1 MRGPYRKRRV
11 DAPPRF
17 NQFKPAGVPART
29 LTTITLSVDE
39 YEALRLADYLGL
51 DHTAAGERMM
61 ISRPTFSRL
70 IEKARLK
77 VATSIIE
84 GQALSIEGGHVD
96 FVNQMYNCED
106 CGQISA
112 VPAGYPASECPEC
125 GSERIMPFHGGRHM
139 HGGKRGGKR

>member
-17 NQFKPAGVPART
+17 NQFKPAGVPARA
-29 LTTITLSVDE
+29 LVTITLTVDE
-39 YEALRLADYLGL
+39 FEALRLADYLGL
-51 DHTAAGERMM
+51 DHTTAGERMM

-84 GQALSIEGGHVD
+84 GQALQIEGGHVD
-96 FVNQMYNCED
+96 FVNQIYHCEE
-106 CGQISA
+106 CGQVSA
-112 VPAGYPASECPEC
+112 VPASSDTALCPEC
-125 GSERIMPFHGGRHM
+125 GSERLMPFRGGRHM